1 MQELIGKINN
11 DLRQVR
17 SQLQSATNSAHAENK
32 RMFEEQKQRINDL
45 YEDMDVVVSKLND
58 NLTAMI
64 QEYVNTQHEDQTI
77 NIDEGMHVNRHANLQ
92 I

>member
-1 MQELIGKINN
+1 
-11 DLRQVR
+11 
-17 SQLQSATNSAHAENK
+17 
-32 RMFEEQKQRINDL
+32 MFEEQQQRINDL
-45 YEDMDVVVSKLND
+45 YEDVDVVVSKLTD